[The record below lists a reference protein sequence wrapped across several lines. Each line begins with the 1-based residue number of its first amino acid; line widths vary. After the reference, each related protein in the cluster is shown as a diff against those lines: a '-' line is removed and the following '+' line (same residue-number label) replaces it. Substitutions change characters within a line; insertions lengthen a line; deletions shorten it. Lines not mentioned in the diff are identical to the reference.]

1 VITVRHEH
9 FHSARPPE
17 PKVVGS
23 TPPSRAFLRACISLG
38 SFRGGASRIGRS
50 GSVCTVLHRSESEA
64 PALTARAGGA
74 ADSAS
79 AGFTPNDRR
88 STSARRY
95 SGASIERHRQL
106 GIFVSQELRLR
117 QVGGRHLLRRNSH
130 CFSDCDLAL
139 SREGSEGKERKLRT
153 RCLTFECREDPNVTL
168 FARLIS
174 RHSVSWGA
182 STVPA
187 MAPLKFRG
195 GPRRQPGRAAA
206 SRSGRRKDRA
216 PPSRCAGRRSDPG
229 LVSLPSA
236 GYQEGCKIRRSRW

>member
-1 VITVRHEH
+1 MTWGAVVVFRDDGVRTDVITVRHEH

-38 SFRGGASRIGRS
+38 GFRGGASRIGRS

-117 QVGGRHLLRRNSH
+117 QVGGRRLLRRNSH
-130 CFSDCDLAL
+130 CYSDCDLAL

-153 RCLTFECREDPNVTL
+153 RCLTFECREDPKCHTV
-168 FARLIS
+168 R
-174 RHSVSWGA
+174 A
-182 STVPA
+182 SDLEAFCELGCVH
-187 MAPLKFRG
+187 
-195 GPRRQPGRAAA
+195 GPRYGPAEVPRRPKAAA
-206 SRSGRRKDRA
+206 
-216 PPSRCAGRRSDPG
+216 
-229 LVSLPSA
+229 
-236 GYQEGCKIRRSRW
+236 W